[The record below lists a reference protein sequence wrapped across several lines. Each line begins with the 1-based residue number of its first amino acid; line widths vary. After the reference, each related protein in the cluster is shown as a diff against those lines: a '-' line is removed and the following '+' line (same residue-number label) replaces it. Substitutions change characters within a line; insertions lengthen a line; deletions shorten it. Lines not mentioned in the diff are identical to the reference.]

1 MHPLTYD
8 PLHVTSVQQLFVVVF
23 ACMYGE
29 CVNLCMSCVEDERDV
44 IMDAARDMSTW
55 SAETTRSSDIT
66 CCAYVHQG
74 GLFIRANS
82 VFGYCEANRQV
93 SVSTVTFSSSRR
105 PLLYVQTYV

>member
-1 MHPLTYD
+1 MCELVD
-8 PLHVTSVQQLFVVVF
+8 V
-23 ACMYGE
+23 
-29 CVNLCMSCVEDERDV
+29 MSCLEDERDV

-55 SAETTRSSDIT
+55 SAETTRSGDIT

-93 SVSTVTFSSSRR
+93 SVSTVTFSASRR
-105 PLLYVQTYV
+105 PLLYVRMYVLRRDPSFTVRYIIAHLVCP